1 VGSDDV
7 EAANRFRTALE
18 AAVRTGDPKDVLE
31 LVSPDVEWVTPQRTL
46 HGIDELRTWRVWG
59 SSGESFDFDFG
70 EGEWADEGDGQVA
83 CEVRQVYRTKET
95 GEFAYERWRRIELTV
110 RDGKI
115 SRYEVK
121 VVG

>member
-1 VGSDDV
+1 VGSDEV
-7 EAANRFRTALE
+7 ETANRFRTALE
-18 AAVRTGDPKDVLE
+18 AAVRTGDPKGVLE

-46 HGIDELRTWRVWG
+46 RGIDELRTWRVWG

-70 EGEWADEGDGQVA
+70 EGEWADQGDGQVA

>member
-1 VGSDDV
+1 VGSADV
-7 EAANRFRTALE
+7 ETAKKFRTALE
-18 AAVRTGDPKDVLE
+18 TAVRTGDHEGLLE

-70 EGEWADEGDGQVA
+70 EGEWADHGDGRTA
-83 CEVRQVYRTKET
+83 CDVHQVYRLKET
-95 GEFAYERWRRIELTV
+95 GEFAYERRLRIELTV
-110 RDGKI
+110 QDGKI
-115 SRYEVK
+115 GRYEVR

>member
-1 VGSDDV
+1 M
-7 EAANRFRTALE
+7 
-18 AAVRTGDPKDVLE
+18 RTGDPKGVLE

-46 HGIDELRTWRVWG
+46 RGIDELRTWRVWG

-70 EGEWADEGDGQVA
+70 EGEWADQGDGQVA